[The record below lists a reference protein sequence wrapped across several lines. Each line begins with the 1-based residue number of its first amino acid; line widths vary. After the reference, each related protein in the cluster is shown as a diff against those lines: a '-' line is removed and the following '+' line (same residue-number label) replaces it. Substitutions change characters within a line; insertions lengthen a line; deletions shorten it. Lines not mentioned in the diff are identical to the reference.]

1 MNDTTP
7 DAPRPAPTGSMK
19 RRLPPVIFG
28 GGMLAVLL
36 VTAFVNMRSLP
47 TSQALAAANVRD
59 KAKDKPVT
67 VDTEGPLTKDI
78 EGFQKW
84 LDDQATGSKPQ
95 AVTTKD
101 TTAAVATD
109 RERRTVGNG
118 TEPKDTLQDVLR
130 KREIESRFASSSAF
144 AAPPGSGGLGSRQA
158 PTPASDDN
166 LARDVVREY
175 LANQRGVATGPPSF
189 AEPPP
194 PAAAPTTAASTME
207 AHTPTRSPALTTE
220 QGPLYTVR
228 RGHVIPLRLRNRLEV
243 AGGDGAPVIA
253 HTREPVLAHDRQH
266 VLIPAGTKVIGATK
280 SVQNNGES
288 RLGIAFDLLEFED
301 GSTHSLDQFTA
312 LSLAGSEGLKDK
324 VNRHYMQTFG
334 VSAAVG
340 LLQAIPSAIA
350 SRGLG
355 GDGDN
360 RTTVVLGDMTTNTS
374 QSMSQVFQRLSNR
387 PIEHT
392 ITEGHAF
399 TLYVTSDIQLPAY
412 PSR

>member
-47 TSQALAAANVRD
+47 TSQALAAAKTKD
-59 KAKDKPVT
+59 KAKEKPATMDV
-67 VDTEGPLTKDI
+67 EGPLVSDI
-78 EGFQKW
+78 AGFQKW

-109 RERRTVGNG
+109 GDRRAEGG
-118 TEPKDTLQDVLR
+118 GSEPKDTLHEVLR

-144 AAPPGSGGLGSRQA
+144 AAAPGPGGLGSRQA
-158 PTPASDDN
+158 PAPASDDN
-166 LARDVVREY
+166 IARDVVREY
-175 LANQRGVATGPPSF
+175 LANQRGVATGQPSF

-194 PAAAPTTAASTME
+194 PAAAPITAASTTD
-207 AHTPTRSPALTTE
+207 ADKPTRSPALTHE

-228 RGHVIPLRLRNRLEV
+228 RGHLIPLRLRNRLEV

-266 VLIPAGTKVIGATK
+266 VLIPAGTKVMGATK
-280 SVQNNGES
+280 SVQNNGDS

-301 GSTHSLDQFTA
+301 GSTQTLDQFKA

-324 VNRHYMQTFG
+324 MNRHYLSTFG
-334 VSAAVG
+334 VAAAVG
-340 LLQAIPSAIA
+340 LLQAIPSAVA

-399 TLYVTSDIQLPAY
+399 TLYVTSDIQLPAHQA
-412 PSR
+412 R